1 MAIDVPSPWCL
12 AQGRPTL
19 HAAHICS
26 HSLPCN
32 TRLFA
37 PVADHYHHGI
47 CRLDRYRVHR
57 ISLPR
62 TDWHAMEQQEKKTK
76 MLFNAKI
83 YWKTHSTFYWLIYFV
98 QQLLILGL
106 TFCIV
111 VRCFITKWPSNDNH
125 QQTQKILKKYLI
137 LYGEGTYTL
146 NWKSNLLVCS
156 ALKNMHTPFT
166 ACYDICAKVQLEICD
181 WNKVLSARYFS
192 IIKSINQFAPNSPYS
207 RTDDGIALL
216 YI

>member
-1 MAIDVPSPWCL
+1 MLRWMFVWRGKKSTYRHHFDRTRSCRGGTARHMAIDVPSPLCL

-111 VRCFITKWPSNDNH
+111 VRCFITKRPSNSSKNPENS
-125 QQTQKILKKYLI
+125 QKILNFVWSGYL
-137 LYGEGTYTL
+137 YF
-146 NWKSNLLVCS
+146 K
-156 ALKNMHTPFT
+156 LKEQFT
-166 ACYDICAKVQLEICD
+166 CL
-181 WNKVLSARYFS
+181 
-192 IIKSINQFAPNSPYS
+192 
-207 RTDDGIALL
+207 
-216 YI
+216 